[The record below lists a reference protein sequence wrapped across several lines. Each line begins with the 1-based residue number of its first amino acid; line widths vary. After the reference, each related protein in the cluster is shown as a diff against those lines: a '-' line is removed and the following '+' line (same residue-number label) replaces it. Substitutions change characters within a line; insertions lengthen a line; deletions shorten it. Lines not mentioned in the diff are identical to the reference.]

1 MIDFN
6 RIFTILFLTI
16 IFLIL
21 ANTKE
26 DKNLGSEIYKF
37 FKNNKWIKRILRNIG
52 LIGLIFYI
60 NKSIENDAELR
71 SNYIS
76 NIIQYIYK
84 KVFSIKIDNQQ
95 NKIKNIKEGNSLI
108 NVLIIYVF
116 YILFSNSTLFFIKL
130 SIIFIFIYYILSS
143 INDINILYNKSL
155 YNNIVNI
162 QKIIEFIIITL
173 LLYGIYHK
181 YRIIKQK
188 YNNNFKTE
196 KFLFKSYS
204 EKKYKKI

>member
-60 NKSIENDAELR
+60 NKSFETDTKLR
-71 SNYIS
+71 TNYIS

>member
-84 KVFSIKIDNQQ
+84 KVFSIKINNQE

-173 LLYGIYHK
+173 LLYGIYDK
-181 YRIIKQK
+181 FRTVKQK

>member
-60 NKSIENDAELR
+60 NKSFETDTKLR
-71 SNYIS
+71 TNYIS

-95 NKIKNIKEGNSLI
+95 NKIKNIKENTSLI
-108 NVLIIYVF
+108 NVLIIYIF

>member
-84 KVFSIKIDNQQ
+84 KVFSIKINNQE

>member
-26 DKNLGSEIYKF
+26 DKNLGSEFYKF
-37 FKNNKWIKRILRNIG
+37 FKNNKWIKLILRNIG